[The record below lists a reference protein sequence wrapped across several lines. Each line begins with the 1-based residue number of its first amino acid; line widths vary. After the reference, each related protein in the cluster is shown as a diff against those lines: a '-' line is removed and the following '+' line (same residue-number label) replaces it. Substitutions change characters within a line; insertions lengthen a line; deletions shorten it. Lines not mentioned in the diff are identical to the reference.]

1 MEIVV
6 LSLLQLLQKYAVSGT
21 VNQDSNEV
29 VNSSLLLSYNE
40 KVENTWMLEGELNLQ
55 PMSCSASCCLIKLD
69 MTTAQVNSVCDGNLC
84 HFSDVISLVELVA
97 CNMSWDWTCNN
108 IVHQLLRLL
117 ESCAQDTFFAVTVI
131 LLGNLG
137 RLGVDASGYEDNGV
151 ENLRCRL
158 SSFLCQNSSKKLSR
172 LSQIAIVN
180 ALLGLLPLSFK
191 ELIKS
196 TDEVPAAVS
205 PSDPTNCIREW
216 YSGLSN
222 EQRSLSFSL
231 LQSASVSCCTT
242 LGS

>member
-1 MEIVV
+1 M
-6 LSLLQLLQKYAVSGT
+6 QLIHL
-21 VNQDSNEV
+21 
-29 VNSSLLLSYNE
+29 
-40 KVENTWMLEGELNLQ
+40 
-55 PMSCSASCCLIKLD
+55 PKL
-69 MTTAQVNSVCDGNLC
+69 AI
-84 HFSDVISLVELVA
+84 FY
-97 CNMSWDWTCNN
+97 
-108 IVHQLLRLL
+108 
-117 ESCAQDTFFAVTVI
+117 
-131 LLGNLG
+131 

-222 EQRSLSFSL
+222 EQQSLSFSL
-231 LQSASVSCCTT
+231 LQSASVSCCTIS
-242 LGS
+242 GS

>member
-1 MEIVV
+1 MRVSKEVKIALPCNILVHFIP
-6 LSLLQLLQKYAVSGT
+6 LFKFMQLIHL
-21 VNQDSNEV
+21 
-29 VNSSLLLSYNE
+29 
-40 KVENTWMLEGELNLQ
+40 
-55 PMSCSASCCLIKLD
+55 PKL
-69 MTTAQVNSVCDGNLC
+69 AI
-84 HFSDVISLVELVA
+84 FY
-97 CNMSWDWTCNN
+97 
-108 IVHQLLRLL
+108 
-117 ESCAQDTFFAVTVI
+117 
-131 LLGNLG
+131 

-158 SSFLCQNSSKKLSR
+158 SSFLCQNSLKKLSQ

-222 EQRSLSFSL
+222 EQQSLSFSL
-231 LQSASVSCCTT
+231 LQSASVSCCTIS
-242 LGS
+242 GS